1 MVSSLYPRYQARR
14 KVANIGATSRSLTT
28 PTGMAAMRHAK
39 RYDVSTTNTG
49 DKVSLSIHDEK
60 CCGRELLSSES
71 VWVEDPNSVVKV
83 VHGHR
88 WSYCG
93 EINTNAGGKRWY
105 KVYCDECSL
114 RFRW

>member
-1 MVSSLYPRYQARR
+1 MVSSLYLRYRARR
-14 KVANIGATSRSLTT
+14 KSANIGATSRSLTT

-39 RYDVSTTNTG
+39 RHDASATNTG
-49 DKVSLSIHDEK
+49 DKVSLPDE
-60 CCGRELLSSES
+60 CCGRELLPTEI
-71 VWVEDPNSVVKV
+71 VWVEDFTSVVKV

-88 WSYCG
+88 WGYCG
-93 EINTNAGGKRWY
+93 EVNTTSVHRWY